1 MPLSKKIT
9 FLPMKEVVFAPPE
22 DATLGE
28 LAARL
33 GLPVDQSCGGVG
45 RCGKCR
51 VIVKNAKSMPNE
63 IERKMLTPEELM
75 AGYRLAC
82 QCPLED
88 DLVVLLPGDKE
99 REIQILDGEAE
110 LFVVKELDPLVR
122 KKATRLSM
130 PEVHDEITSL
140 GEIVLENLCLKNTT
154 ISLNLLREMGS
165 LFLNHELATMVFTES
180 DLIAIERG
188 DTSNNLYGIAID
200 IGTTSLVMWLVDLNT
215 GIVIDRCLE
224 VNPQI
229 SFGADVLSR
238 ISYIQKH
245 SKGLEMLRNAILA
258 SLNVTISNIASCNG
272 ILVEDIYA
280 AVIVGNTCMEHIALG
295 IDPLTIGRSP
305 FIPVARFFPLL
316 NASSLGLAINSEGRI
331 LVMPCVSG
339 YVGGD
344 IAAGVMTSGMCNDK
358 KITLLIDIGTNGEI
372 VLGNKEF
379 LIACSAAAG
388 PAFEGGQI
396 SCGMC
401 AKKGAIEKIRF
412 GDENIELEVIGKC
425 DPLGICGSGLIDL
438 IAEMLR
444 HGLIDESG
452 RLNESGSKDLGHRI
466 FRDKFGVLGFRF
478 HDLSPAKGT
487 GLAITQRDVRQVQL
501 AKAAIATGIEVLL
514 EKTCI
519 SMEDIDRVIVA
530 GAFGNYLNSENAMTI
545 GILPNVPVEK
555 IHYIGNSAIKGAY
568 RTLMSQSALQ
578 EVKAI
583 VDCTKV
589 VELSTLKDFTD
600 IFLKNL
606 VFKID

>member
-1 MPLSKKIT
+1 MTLSKKIT
-9 FLPMKEVVFAPPE
+9 FLPMKEVVLAPPE

-33 GLPVDQSCGGVG
+33 GLPLDQSCGGVG

-51 VIVKNAKSMPNE
+51 VIVRKARSMPNE

-88 DLVVLLPGDKE
+88 GLVVLLPCAEKGE
-99 REIQILDGEAE
+99 MQILDGEAE
-110 LFVVKELDPLVR
+110 LFIIKGRDPLVR
-122 KKATRLSM
+122 KRATRLTM
-130 PEVHDEITSL
+130 PEVDDDITSL
-140 GEIVLENLCLKNTT
+140 GEIVLEDLGLKNT
-154 ISLNLLREMGS
+154 ISLNLLKEMGS
-165 LFLNHELATMVFTES
+165 LFLNHELATMVFTET

-188 DTSNNLYGIAID
+188 DTSHSLYGVAID
-200 IGTTSLVMWLVDLNT
+200 IGTTSLVVWLVDLNT

-238 ISYIQKH
+238 ISYLQKH
-245 SKGLEMLRNAILA
+245 PKGLETLRNAILV
-258 SLNVTISNIASCNG
+258 SLNEMIANIASCNN
-272 ILVEDIYA
+272 LPEEEIYA

-305 FIPVARFFPLL
+305 FIPVSRFFPMLD
-316 NASSLGLAINSEGRI
+316 ASSLGLAVNPEGRV
-331 LVMPCVSG
+331 LVMPCISG

-344 IAAGVMTSGMCNDK
+344 IAAGVMASGMFKDE

-401 AKKGAIEKIRF
+401 AKEGAIEKVRF
-412 GDENIELEVIGKC
+412 GDGNIELEVIGKC

-452 RLNESGSKDLGHRI
+452 KLNESGSKDLGYRI
-466 FRDKFGVLGFRF
+466 FRDESGILGFRF
-478 HDLSPAKGT
+478 CNLSPIEGT

-545 GILPNVPVEK
+545 GILPKVPLEK
-555 IHYIGNSAIKGAY
+555 IHYIGNSAIRGAY
-568 RTLMSQSALQ
+568 CALMSQDALQ
-578 EVKAI
+578 EVNAI
-583 VDCTKV
+583 VDRTKV
-589 VELSTLKDFTD
+589 VELSTLKDFTN